1 MIPLNTMARVVEI
14 KKQLVQLNDRHRR
27 AIDASDWETCAKL
40 QEQIARKLDEVKAL
54 MQSSGPV

>member
-1 MIPLNTMARVVEI
+1 MIPMNTIARVVEI
-14 KKQLVQLNDRHRR
+14 RKQLVQLNDSNRR